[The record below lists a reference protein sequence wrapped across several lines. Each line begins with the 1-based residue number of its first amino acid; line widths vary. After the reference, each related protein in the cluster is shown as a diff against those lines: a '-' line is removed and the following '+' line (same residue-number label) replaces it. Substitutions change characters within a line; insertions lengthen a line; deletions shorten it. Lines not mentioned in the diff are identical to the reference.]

1 MSRGGKPHISVK
13 TFQKLHSSRLLTLKP
28 FGVLSLS
35 NVDVSVRRLF
45 TETKMMLATLTPNNF
60 DLTPN
65 TFAIQPSLSLSKC
78 YISEN
83 GLKFKCDIKK
93 SPTQLW
99 GMYYIVF
106 CRKVSAGKATYNRF
120 P

>member
-1 MSRGGKPHISVK
+1 MV
-13 TFQKLHSSRLLTLKP
+13 LLDK
-28 FGVLSLS
+28 
-35 NVDVSVRRLF
+35 
-45 TETKMMLATLTPNNF
+45 
-60 DLTPN
+60 
-65 TFAIQPSLSLSKC
+65 
-78 YISEN
+78 N

-93 SPTQLW
+93 SLTQLW